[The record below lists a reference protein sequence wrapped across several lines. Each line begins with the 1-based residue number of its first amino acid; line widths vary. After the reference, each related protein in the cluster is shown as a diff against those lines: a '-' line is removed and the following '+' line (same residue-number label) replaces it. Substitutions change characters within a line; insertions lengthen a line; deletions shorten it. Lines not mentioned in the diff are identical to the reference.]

1 MGVDKRDGKKMRLIL
16 SIESSCDD
24 SSIALT
30 NIDTLELVEHLKISQ
45 EMEHSN
51 FGGVVPELAS
61 RLHALSLPKLL
72 EKIKPYFKNIEAVA
86 VTTHPGLSVS
96 LHEGVIMAKAISAF
110 LDKPIIGVNHLKGHI
125 YSLFIQKEQT
135 LPILVLLVSG
145 GHTQLLE
152 VKDYKTIKV
161 LATTI
166 DDSVGEAYDKVAKML
181 NLGYPGG
188 PIIEKLARE
197 GNRDRFNFPIPMQ
210 NSPLIAF
217 SLSGLKNAV
226 RLQIEALGG
235 VEAMSKEDISDICAS
250 FEKAVAKH
258 LLQKSKKVFKKN
270 NYKHFAIVG
279 GVSANWF
286 IKDNF
291 KKLCKE
297 FNKQMLE
304 VDLKYTSDNAAMIG
318 RWAIEAFRNG
328 EFDTIDSL
336 KVGFNKKLEPGS
348 LLK

>member
-1 MGVDKRDGKKMRLIL
+1 MRLIL

-45 EMEHSN
+45 ELEHSK

-61 RLHALSLPKLL
+61 RLHAKSLPKLL
-72 EKIKPYFKNIEAVA
+72 EKLKPYFKDIKAIA

-96 LHEGVIMAKAISAF
+96 LHEGVIMAKALSAF

-125 YSLFIQKEQT
+125 YSLFIQKEQK
-135 LPILVLLVSG
+135 LPLLTLLVSG
-145 GHTQLLE
+145 GHTQVIK
-152 VKDYKTIKV
+152 VKDYKTMEI

-188 PIIEKLARE
+188 PIIEKLAKD

-210 NSPLIAF
+210 NSPLVAF

-235 VEAMSKEDISDICAS
+235 VEAMGKEDISDLCAS
-250 FEKAVAKH
+250 FEKAVVKH
-258 LLQKSKKVFKKN
+258 LLQKSKKIFKEVDYKN
-270 NYKHFAIVG
+270 FAIVG
-279 GVSANWF
+279 GVSANRF

-291 KKLCKE
+291 KKLCRE
-297 FNKQMLE
+297 FNKDILE
-304 VDLKYTSDNAAMIG
+304 VDLKYTADNAAMIG
-318 RWAIEAFRNG
+318 RWAIEAFRDG
-328 EFDTIDSL
+328 KFDTIESL

-348 LLK
+348 LLA